1 MSKRLSKYIT
11 SFDYVHRY
19 LIVLSPTS
27 GSISISSFE
36 TVIGTPVVIASASF
50 RLAFLLST

>member
-1 MSKRLSKYIT
+1 MSKRLSKYIA

-27 GSISISSFE
+27 GSISIASFE